1 MFCIIHET
9 MHWTKHIEQP
19 LQIKKFNPSIKIPN
33 INMHKLVDE
42 ADISLKLNSVF

>member
-1 MFCIIHET
+1 MFCTIHET

-19 LQIKKFNPSIKIPN
+19 LQIKKFNPIKIPN

-42 ADISLKLNSVF
+42 GDISLKLNTVF